1 MRNIGK
7 LVALDWKRIFKSPL
21 AFLLIAALVV
31 IPSLYCWFN
40 VWALWDPYSNTQ
52 DLKVAVYSA
61 DQPATFRNQKVAV
74 GDELMDQLK
83 DVRSGKYYAGVVVPK
98 NFSKDLLSFVD
109 GKIHKP
115 KLDYYVNEK
124 INAVAPKITSTGATT
139 LQNKISDEFISTAA
153 KTLVKAFNKAG
164 IKLDQNLPMIRRFT
178 SLVTN
183 TNDQLPT
190 MKSIWLKSTSY
201 RLKCQRFALNC
212 KLLTKWQGICPRS
225 IKWPKS

>member
-83 DVRSGKYYAGVVVPK
+83 DNKQLGWRFVDSKQAVQKGVRSGKYYAGVVVPK

-115 KLDYYVNEK
+115 KLDYYGSQNFGG
-124 INAVAPKITSTGATT
+124 S
-139 LQNKISDEFISTAA
+139 LQQSRYQARSKPADDSPLHQLSHQYQRSAA
-153 KTLVKAFNKAG
+153 
-164 IKLDQNLPMIRRFT
+164 D
-178 SLVTN
+178 
-183 TNDQLPT
+183 D
-190 MKSIWLKSTSY
+190 
-201 RLKCQRFALNC
+201 
-212 KLLTKWQGICPRS
+212 
-225 IKWPKS
+225 